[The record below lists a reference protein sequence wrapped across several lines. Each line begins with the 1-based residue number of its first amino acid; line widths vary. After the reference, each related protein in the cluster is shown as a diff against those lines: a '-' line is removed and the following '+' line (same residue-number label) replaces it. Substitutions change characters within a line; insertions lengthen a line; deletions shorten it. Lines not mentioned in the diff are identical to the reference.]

1 MLIMSD
7 GRRRRHPSGSRSRVV
22 RDTRA
27 PRRTGRARARR
38 GLLYVAQREMV
49 QHNCAA
55 IHRGE
60 TAVSGSARFRART
73 AMSPKP
79 HARDP
84 YLVKS
89 VVHASKLL
97 SAFRTSGEG
106 LPLREIAA
114 RSGLPKSM
122 SFRLLYT
129 LERCGLVEKVGEN
142 LYRSCIRSFRQRLY
156 RFGYAAQGTDYQFSK
171 DVSEGL
177 VGAAAEEGIELISV
191 DNRYSPKIA
200 LRNADVLV
208 REKVDLVIEFQTDD
222 QVAPI
227 VAAKYREAN
236 IPLIAIEVPHPGA
249 TYFGANNYEAGL
261 IGGRF
266 LGRWAKQ
273 HWHGDV
279 DEIVFMALPRA
290 GSLPK
295 MRLTGMLVG
304 LKEIIP
310 ALENCRVTFLDGDG
324 VFSESFQAVRKH
336 LRTNRSKRILV
347 GAINDPSAIG
357 ALRAFQEAG
366 RAESCAIM
374 GQNASPEGREEL
386 RRRGTRL
393 VGSVAYFPEKYGA
406 AIVGVALDILNR
418 RPVPPA
424 VFAKHELVT
433 PDNVNHVYPNDG
445 LMPVSAGAVG

>member
-1 MLIMSD
+1 M
-7 GRRRRHPSGSRSRVV
+7 GSKATSST
-22 RDTRA
+22 RDR
-27 PRRTGRARARR
+27 
-38 GLLYVAQREMV
+38 
-49 QHNCAA
+49 
-55 IHRGE
+55 
-60 TAVSGSARFRART
+60 
-73 AMSPKP
+73 
-79 HARDP
+79 

-89 VVHASKLL
+89 VVHSSRLL
-97 SAFRTSGEG
+97 SAFRTSGEA
-106 LPLREIAA
+106 LPLREISL

-122 SFRLLYT
+122 AFRLLYT
-129 LERCGLVEKVGEN
+129 LERCGMVEKVGEN
-142 LYRSCIRSFRQRLY
+142 LYRSCLRPFKQKLY
-156 RFGYAAQGTDYQFSK
+156 RLGYAAQGTDYQFSK
-171 DVSEGL
+171 EVSAGL
-177 VGAAAEEGIELISV
+177 QRAAQAEGIELICV
-191 DNRYSPKIA
+191 DNRYNAKIA

-208 REKVDLVIEFQTDD
+208 REKVDLVIEFQTDEH
-222 QVAPI
+222 VAPI

-273 HWHGDV
+273 HWHGEV
-279 DEIVFMALPRA
+279 DEIVFMALARA
-290 GSLPK
+290 GSLPR

-324 VFSESFQAVRKH
+324 MFSHSFEVVRKH
-336 LRTNRSKRILV
+336 LRTNRSRRLLV

-366 RAESCAIM
+366 RAEACAIM
-374 GQNASPEGREEL
+374 GQNASPEGRSEL
-386 RRRGTRL
+386 RRGGTRL

-406 AIVGVALDILNR
+406 AIVGVALDILHH
-418 RPVPPA
+418 RPIPPA

-433 PDNVNHVYPNDG
+433 PENVNHVYPNDE
-445 LMPVSAGAVG
+445 LMTVAPGAVG